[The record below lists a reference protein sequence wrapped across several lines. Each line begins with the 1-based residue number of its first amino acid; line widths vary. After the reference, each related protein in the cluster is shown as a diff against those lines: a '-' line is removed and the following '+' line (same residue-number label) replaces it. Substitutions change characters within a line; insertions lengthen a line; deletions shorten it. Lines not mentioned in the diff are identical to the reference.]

1 MRYKFIRCCIPVKFQ
16 VEMVVLKVL
25 REFAGG
31 TSIHGFTSLVNPK
44 LSSRTKIIWAIAIVV
59 ALSYA
64 SWEMKNSVIGKYHY
78 ILEPWNR
85 NQCLLSNIYVQ
96 ISLLKVESPFLVV
109 CSIYNPII
117 TICWLWNLLQSQRHL
132 SFGLL
137 FLFHGSIKQPCN
149 D

>member
-1 MRYKFIRCCIPVKFQ
+1 
-16 VEMVVLKVL
+16 MVVLKVL

-31 TSIHGFTSLVNPK
+31 TSIHGFTFLVNPK

>member
-1 MRYKFIRCCIPVKFQ
+1 
-16 VEMVVLKVL
+16 MVVLKVL

-31 TSIHGFTSLVNPK
+31 TSIHGFTFLVNPK
-44 LSSRTKIIWAIAIVV
+44 LSSSTKIIWAIAIVV

-64 SWEMKNSVIGKYHY
+64 SWEMKNSVISKYHY

-137 FLFHGSIKQPCN
+137 FSFHGSIKQPCN

>member
-1 MRYKFIRCCIPVKFQ
+1 
-16 VEMVVLKVL
+16 MVVLKVL

-31 TSIHGFTSLVNPK
+31 TSIHGFTFLVNPK
-44 LSSRTKIIWAIAIVV
+44 LSSSTKIIWAIAIVV

-117 TICWLWNLLQSQRHL
+117 TICWLWNLLQSQRYL
-132 SFGLL
+132 SLGLL
-137 FLFHGSIKQPCN
+137 FLFHASIKQLCN
-149 D
+149 N